1 MREDESLS
9 VRVTRVGTLSRKA
22 GIGREREREKERDK
36 ERVRASE
43 REELTE
49 LLCMRILMFR
59 ASTSLLGLRSREGDL
74 QTFRILEQ
82 PADPP

>member
-22 GIGREREREKERDK
+22 GIGRERERDK